1 VPGHLLSVS
10 AIHSTPGIRS
20 HGELLYIVFVWP
32 NRCHLRICTFLV
44 GDSRRFLINS
54 KATEVDFDPR
64 TSLLD
69 LLRDHLGL
77 PGSEG
82 M

>member
-1 VPGHLLSVS
+1 M
-10 AIHSTPGIRS
+10 
-20 HGELLYIVFVWP
+20 
-32 NRCHLRICTFLV
+32 
-44 GDSRRFLINS
+44 RFLINS
-54 KATEVDFDPR
+54 KPVEADFDPR